1 MVDYRVMGF
10 VVVLYTLVVAYL
22 AWYGYRRTRVAEDY
36 LVAGRKV
43 HPAIMALDYG
53 STFISTSAIV
63 GFGGAA
69 ALFGLGLLWLTVL
82 NILVGIFIAYVLFGK
97 RVRRMGMNLGALTYP
112 EFLARRYQ
120 SRFIQIFVGIVIFLF
135 MPLYAGVVIIGGAR
149 FFEVALNIDYN
160 IALLIIAIVVVIWV
174 VYGGLIAISYTN
186 ALNGAIMLFSMVLL
200 LFSTYAI
207 LGGFTTA
214 HEKLAGFADVAIKAF
229 HESGKLPGHTGWHA
243 MPEFASVTWWILVS
257 TLILGVGIGVLAQP
271 QLAIRFMTVEST
283 KSLNRAVGTGAF
295 FVFMMTGTAFIVG
308 SLSNVFFLEKYG
320 KPAIAVAG
328 GNIDKII
335 PTFIDAFMPEWF
347 VALFMITLIAA
358 AMSTV
363 GSLIFTIGSSL
374 GRDVYEQ
381 GIKLGAGG
389 ESTVHIT
396 RIAVIIGV
404 FISLVLA
411 YILPGSI
418 IARGTA
424 IFFALMA
431 ESTLPAFTGALFWKR
446 ATKAGAISSMLVGFF
461 GALFYLTFIHAS
473 EAKPLGI
480 SQALF
485 GKPTIVGLPWTVID
499 PLVVVLP
506 ISAAIFV
513 VVSLMTSPPP
523 EEHVKRCFEGVVS
536 KEAVK

>member
-1 MVDYRVMGF
+1 MVDYRVMGL
-10 VVVLYTLVVAYL
+10 VVALYTLVVAYL
-22 AWYGYRRTRVAEDY
+22 AWYGYRRTRAAEDY
-36 LVAGRKV
+36 LVAGRRV

-69 ALFGLGLLWLTVL
+69 ALFGMGLLWLTVL
-82 NILVGIFIAYVLFGK
+82 NILVGIFIAYVVFGK
-97 RVRRMGMNLGALTYP
+97 RVRRMGMNMGALTYP

-120 SRFIQIFVGIVIFLF
+120 SRFIQVFVGLIIFLF

-160 IALLIIAIVVVIWV
+160 IALLIISVVVVIWV

-186 ALNGAIMLFSMVLL
+186 ALNGAIMLFSMIVL
-200 LFSTYAI
+200 LFSTYAV

-214 HEKLAGFADVAIKAF
+214 HEKLAGFADVAVKVF
-229 HESGKLPGHTGWHA
+229 SESGKLPGHTGWHA

-257 TLILGVGIGVLAQP
+257 TLILGVGVGVLAQP

-283 KSLNRAVGTGAF
+283 RSLNRAVGTGAF

-308 SLSNVFFLEKYG
+308 SLSNVFFLERFG

-347 VALFMITLIAA
+347 VALFMIALIAA

-381 GIKLGAGG
+381 GIRQGAGK
-389 ESTVHIT
+389 ERTVSIT
-396 RIAVIIGV
+396 RIAVVIGV
-404 FISLVLA
+404 AISLILA

-431 ESTLPAFTGALFWKR
+431 ESTLPAFAGALFWKR

-485 GKPTIVGLPWTVID
+485 GKPTLAGLPWTVVD

-506 ISAAIFV
+506 VSAAVFII
-513 VVSLMTSPPP
+513 VSLITTPLP
-523 EEHVKRCFEGVVS
+523 EEHVEKCFEGVVS

>member
-1 MVDYRVMGF
+1 MGL
-10 VVVLYTLVVAYL
+10 VVALYTLVVAYL
-22 AWYGYRRTRVAEDY
+22 AWYGYRRTRAAEDY

-43 HPAIMALDYG
+43 HPVIMALDYG

-69 ALFGLGLLWLTVL
+69 ALFGMGLLWLTVL
-82 NILVGIFIAYVLFGK
+82 NILVGIFIAYVVFGK
-97 RVRRMGMNLGALTYP
+97 RVRRMGMNMGALTYP

-120 SRFIQIFVGIVIFLF
+120 SRFIQIFVGVMIFLF

-149 FFEVALNIDYN
+149 FFEVALNVDYN
-160 IALLIIAIVVVIWV
+160 IALLIISVVVVIWV

-186 ALNGAIMLFSMVLL
+186 ALNGAIMLFSMLLL
-200 LFSTYAI
+200 LFSTYAV
-207 LGGFTTA
+207 LGGFTAA
-214 HEKLAGFADVAIKAF
+214 HEKLAGFADVAVKAF
-229 HESGKLPGHTGWHA
+229 HESGKLPGHTGWHTI
-243 MPEFASVTWWILVS
+243 PEFASVTWWILVS

-271 QLAIRFMTVEST
+271 QLTIRFMTVEST

-308 SLSNVFFLEKYG
+308 TLSNVFFLEKYG

-335 PTFIDAFMPEWF
+335 PTFINAFMPEWF
-347 VALFMITLIAA
+347 VALFMIALIAA

-381 GIKLGAGG
+381 GIRQGAGG
-389 ESTVHIT
+389 ESTVSTVNIT
-396 RIAVIIGV
+396 RMAVVVGV
-404 FISLVLA
+404 AVSLILA

-431 ESTLPAFTGALFWKR
+431 ESTLPAFAGALFWR
-446 ATKAGAISSMLVGFF
+446 GATKAGAISSMLVGFF

-480 SQALF
+480 SQALL
-485 GKPTIVGLPWTVID
+485 GKPTLVGLPWTVID

-506 ISAAIFV
+506 ISVAVFV

-523 EEHVKRCFEGVVS
+523 EEHVKRCFEGVMP
-536 KEAVK
+536 KEAV